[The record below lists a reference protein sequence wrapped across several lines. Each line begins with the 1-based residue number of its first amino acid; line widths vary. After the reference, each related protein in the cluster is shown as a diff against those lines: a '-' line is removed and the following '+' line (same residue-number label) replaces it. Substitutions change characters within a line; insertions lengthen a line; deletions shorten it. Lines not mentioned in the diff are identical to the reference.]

1 MRRFALVLSCAL
13 FAPSLSARALASS
26 AGTASGQPA
35 PAALE
40 TISADE
46 IKSDLYYIASD
57 DMAGRDTPSP
67 EQRIVARYIKA
78 RLHRLGIGPGAEH
91 GYFFE
96 YPIFVPRLRADESF
110 ARFVPPGAAQPIELA
125 LGADYF
131 FNWPDSRE
139 FALQSRVVFCGHGG
153 NKELET
159 AKVAGKWALILDDG
173 GMTGELERKLVA
185 EGALGALMTPGAE
198 YKNSKKKSYAER
210 FKNVVV
216 QTQRAH
222 VEWPKAPKGDAKPK
236 SNDTLFLYLPHDT
249 ATKLWPALTANE
261 DQLPALGT
269 ELDGSFAHTRK
280 LVGDKGTVMV
290 ENVCGFWQGSDP
302 VLRNEVII
310 VSAHYDHEGVKSDGQ
325 VMNGADD
332 NGSGTSTLLA
342 LAEALVTNGAMR
354 RSVMLMW
361 VSGEEK
367 GLWGSQAWTEHP
379 WLPGDCRPVCDI
391 NIDMVGRNASDYLLI
406 TPTAARPEYNGLVKL
421 AEEYA
426 PLEGFPKLGS
436 CDSYWNRSDHANF
449 AANLKI
455 PVTFIFSDVHA
466 DYHKPGDDPEKI
478 DFDKIR
484 RVTRLVLRM
493 IAGLQDDK
501 LAL

>member
-1 MRRFALVLSCAL
+1 
-13 FAPSLSARALASS
+13 
-26 AGTASGQPA
+26 
-35 PAALE
+35 
-40 TISADE
+40 
-46 IKSDLYYIASD
+46 
-57 DMAGRDTPSP
+57 
-67 EQRIVARYIKA
+67 
-78 RLHRLGIGPGAEH
+78 
-91 GYFFE
+91 
-96 YPIFVPRLRADESF
+96 
-110 ARFVPPGAAQPIELA
+110 
-125 LGADYF
+125 
-131 FNWPDSRE
+131 
-139 FALQSRVVFCGHGG
+139 
-153 NKELET
+153 
-159 AKVAGKWALILDDG
+159 
-173 GMTGELERKLVA
+173 
-185 EGALGALMTPGAE
+185 
-198 YKNSKKKSYAER
+198 
-210 FKNVVV
+210 
-216 QTQRAH
+216 
-222 VEWPKAPKGDAKPK
+222 
-236 SNDTLFLYLPHDT
+236 
-249 ATKLWPALTANE
+249 LTANE